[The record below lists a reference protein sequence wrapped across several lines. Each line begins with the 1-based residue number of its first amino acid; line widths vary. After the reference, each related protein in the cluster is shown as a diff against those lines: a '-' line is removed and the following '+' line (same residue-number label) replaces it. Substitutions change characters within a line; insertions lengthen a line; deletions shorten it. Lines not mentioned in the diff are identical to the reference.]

1 MNTEHAARNDLSA
14 VKLGV
19 HSYLFGEYWS
29 DASLDVLDTARGLG
43 AQFVEIGVGDDVQ
56 FTPRLTRQRAEALG
70 LALCLGP
77 GNAWPLACDL
87 SSELVEERAL
97 GLAWHRKQVDLAAE
111 LGAVAYGGALYGHP
125 GVVKRRI
132 APPDEYERIAEGL
145 NRLAEYGRQ
154 RGVLV
159 VIEPMS
165 HFRTHIANT
174 PQQIM
179 RLAGMA
185 DHPNLRVALDTYHLV
200 TEVRDY
206 RAAVVATAGKLWGL
220 HACENDRGAPG
231 GGLVPWGEVFA
242 GLAAIGFDGYVLL
255 ESYTS
260 VQGDFAQRRGMF
272 HNVCP
277 DPAAFVRQGFDFV
290 GVQLRLHGSGVNQ
303 ISPAPASATSI

>member
-1 MNTEHAARNDLSA
+1 MNTEHTSQKAFSA
-14 VKLGV
+14 VRLGA
-19 HSYLFGEYWS
+19 HSYLWTEYWS
-29 DASLDVLDTARGLG
+29 DQSLDILDTARGLG
-43 AQFVEIGVGDDVQ
+43 ADFMEIGVGDDVT

-87 SSELVEERAL
+87 SSELAEERAQ
-97 GLAWHRKQVDLAAE
+97 GLAWHQKQVDLAAE
-111 LGAVAYGGALYGHP
+111 LGALAYGGALYGHP

-145 NRLAEYGRQ
+145 HLLAEYGRRQ
-154 RGVLV
+154 GVLV

-179 RLAGMA
+179 RLAA
-185 DHPNLRVALDTYHLV
+185 LAEHPTLRVALDTYHLM
-200 TEVRDY
+200 TEVRDF
-206 RAAVVATAGKLWGL
+206 RAAIVTTAGKLWAL

-231 GGLVPWGEVFA
+231 GGLAPWGQVFA
-242 GLAAIGFDGYVLL
+242 GLAEIDFDGYILL
-255 ESYTS
+255 ESYNS
-260 VQGDFAQRRGMF
+260 AQGDFAQRRGMF

-277 DPAAFVRQGFDFV
+277 DPAAFVQQGFDFISA
-290 GVQLRLHGSGVNQ
+290 QLRLHG
-303 ISPAPASATSI
+303 

>member
-1 MNTEHAARNDLSA
+1 MNTEHTDRRPDLA

-19 HSYLFGEYWS
+19 HSYLFTEFWS
-29 DASLDVLDTARGLG
+29 DAALDMLDMARGHG
-43 AQFVEIGVGDDVQ
+43 AEFVEIGVGDDVQ
-56 FTPRLTRQRAEALG
+56 FTPRLTRQRAEALE

-97 GLAWHRKQVDLAAE
+97 GLAWHQRQVDLAAE
-111 LGAVAYGGALYGHP
+111 LGALAYGGALYGHP

-132 APPDEYERIAEGL
+132 APPDEYLRIAEGL
-145 NRLAEYGRQ
+145 HRLAEYGRQ
-154 RGVLV
+154 RGVLLV
-159 VIEPMS
+159 VEPMS

-185 DHPNLRVALDTYHLV
+185 DHPNLRVALDTYHLI

-206 RAAVVATAGKLWGL
+206 RQAIVATDGKLWGL

-231 GGLVPWGEVFA
+231 GGLVPWGQVFA
-242 GLAAIGFDGYVLL
+242 GLAEIDFSGYILL
-255 ESYTS
+255 ESYNS
-260 VQGDFAQRRGMF
+260 AQGDFAQRRAMF

-277 DPAAFVRQGFDFV
+277 DPVAFVQQGFAFIRS
-290 GVQLRLHGSGVNQ
+290 QLSGGLVRG
-303 ISPAPASATSI
+303 

>member
-1 MNTEHAARNDLSA
+1 MNTEHTDRSGLLQ

-19 HSYLFGEYWS
+19 HSYLFTEFWS
-29 DASLDVLDTARGLG
+29 DTALDILDTARGLG

-87 SSELVEERAL
+87 SSDLAEEQAL
-97 GLAWHRKQVDLAAE
+97 GLAWHQRQVDLAAE
-111 LGAVAYGGALYGHP
+111 LGAMAYGGALYGHP

-132 APPDEYERIAEGL
+132 APPDEYERIAAGL
-145 NRLAEYGRQ
+145 HRLAEYGRQ
-154 RGVLV
+154 RGVLIV
-159 VIEPMS
+159 VEPMS

-179 RLAGMA
+179 RLAAMA
-185 DHPNLRVALDTYHLV
+185 DHPNLRVALDTYHLI

-206 RAAVVATAGKLWGL
+206 RQAIVATAGRLWGL

-231 GGLVPWGEVFA
+231 GGLVPWNQVFA
-242 GLAAIGFDGYVLL
+242 GLVDIDFSGYILL
-255 ESYTS
+255 ESYNS
-260 VQGDFAQRRGMF
+260 AQGDFAQRRGMF
-272 HNVCP
+272 HDVCP
-277 DPAAFVRQGFDFV
+277 DPVAFVRQGFAFIHS
-290 GVQLRLHGSGVNQ
+290 QLPLRPTRL
-303 ISPAPASATSI
+303 

>member
-1 MNTEHAARNDLSA
+1 MNTDYTDRSSSWEAT
-14 VKLGV
+14 LGV
-19 HSYLFGEYWS
+19 HSYLWTEFWS
-29 DASLDVLDTARGLG
+29 DAALSILDTARGLG

-56 FTPRLTRQRAEALG
+56 FTPRLTRLRAEALG
-70 LALCLGP
+70 LAICLGP

-87 SSELVEERAL
+87 SSDLADERAL
-97 GLAWHRKQVDLAAE
+97 GLAWHQKQVDLAAD

-125 GVVKRRI
+125 GVVRRRI

-145 NRLAEYGRQ
+145 HRLAEYGRQ

-165 HFRTHIANT
+165 HFRTHVANN

-179 RLAGMA
+179 RLAALA
-185 DHPNLRVALDTYHLV
+185 DHPNLQVALDTYHLL

-206 RAAVVATAGKLWGL
+206 RAAIATTAGKLWGL

-255 ESYTS
+255 ESYNS
-260 VQGDFAQRRGMF
+260 AQGDFAQRRGMF
-272 HNVCP
+272 HDVCP
-277 DPAAFVRQGFDFV
+277 DPAAFVRQGFDFIRS
-290 GVQLRLHGSGVNQ
+290 RL
-303 ISPAPASATSI
+303 

>member
-1 MNTEHAARNDLSA
+1 MGA
-14 VKLGV
+14 VALKK
-19 HSYLFGEYWS
+19 
-29 DASLDVLDTARGLG
+29 
-43 AQFVEIGVGDDVQ
+43 
-56 FTPRLTRQRAEALG
+56 PRLTRQRAEALG

-206 RAAVVATAGKLWGL
+206 RAAAGW
-220 HACENDRGAPG
+220 CRGAR
-231 GGLVPWGEVFA
+231 
-242 GLAAIGFDGYVLL
+242 
-255 ESYTS
+255 S
-260 VQGDFAQRRGMF
+260 
-272 HNVCP
+272 
-277 DPAAFVRQGFDFV
+277 
-290 GVQLRLHGSGVNQ
+290 
-303 ISPAPASATSI
+303 SPAWPQSASTATSCWKATPPSRATSPSAAACSTMSAPTRRPSCARDLTLSACSCACTAPE